1 MMPGL
6 FITLEGGEGSGKST
20 QASLLKLWFA
30 DLFPGREIVV
40 TREPGGTDQ
49 AEEIRE
55 ILVNGAA
62 DKLAV
67 QTEALLMIAA
77 RTEHVLKVLKPAL
90 MREAIVIC
98 DRFSDS
104 TLVYQGLA
112 HGKDVELLRSIHQF
126 CFADL
131 RPDITF
137 VLDVPPEQGLL
148 RAETRAKKQNNESR
162 FEENGLSFHK
172 SVRDGFIKLAKSEP
186 DRFVI
191 VDARGTAEKTDELV
205 RMYILK
211 WLQEQRASNPKKLE
225 L

>member
-1 MMPGL
+1 MSGL

-20 QASLLKLWFA
+20 QASRLRMWFE
-30 DLFPGREIVV
+30 DLFPGREIIV

-49 AEEIRE
+49 AEEIRD
-55 ILVNGAA
+55 ILVNGSA

-90 MREAIVIC
+90 MRNAIVIC

-112 HGKDVELLRSIHQF
+112 YGQDIELLRSIHQF
-126 CFADL
+126 GFADL
-131 RPDITF
+131 KPDLTF

-148 RAETRAKKQNNESR
+148 RAETRVKKQNSESR
-162 FEENGLSFHK
+162 FEEKGLSFHK
-172 SVRDGFIKLAKSEP
+172 SVRDGFVKLAKSEP

-191 VDARGTAEKTDELV
+191 VDATGTPKETDKLV
-205 RMYILK
+205 KQHIMER
-211 WLQEQRASNPKKLE
+211 LQEQGVLHSQKLGV
-225 L
+225 

>member
-1 MMPGL
+1 MSGL

-20 QASLLKLWFA
+20 QASRLRLWFE
-30 DLFPGREIVV
+30 DLFPGREIIV
-40 TREPGGTDQ
+40 TREPGGTEQ
-49 AEEIRE
+49 AEEIRN

-90 MREAIVIC
+90 MRDAIVIC

-112 HGKDVELLRSIHQF
+112 YGQDIELLRSIHQF
-126 CFADL
+126 GFADL
-131 RPDITF
+131 SPDLTF

-148 RAETRAKKQNNESR
+148 RAKTRAKEENSESR
-162 FEENGLSFHK
+162 FEEKGLSFHK
-172 SVRDGFIKLAKSEP
+172 SVRDGFVKLAKSEP

-191 VDARGTAEKTDELV
+191 VDARGTPEETDKLV
-205 RMYILK
+205 RQHIMER
-211 WLQEQRASNPKKLE
+211 LQEQGVSNPQKQDL
-225 L
+225 

>member
-1 MMPGL
+1 MSGL

-20 QASLLKLWFA
+20 QASRLRLWFE
-30 DLFPGREIVV
+30 DLFPGREIIV
-40 TREPGGTDQ
+40 TREPGGTEQ
-49 AEEIRE
+49 AEEIRN

-90 MREAIVIC
+90 MRDAIVIC

-112 HGKDVELLRSIHQF
+112 YGQDIELLRSIHQF
-126 CFADL
+126 GFADL
-131 RPDITF
+131 SPDLTF

-148 RAETRAKKQNNESR
+148 RAKTRAKEENSESR
-162 FEENGLSFHK
+162 FEEKGLFFHK
-172 SVRDGFIKLAKSEP
+172 SVRDGFVTLARNEP
-186 DRFVI
+186 DRFVV
-191 VDARGTAEKTDELV
+191 VDARGTPEETDKLV
-205 RMYILK
+205 RQHIMER
-211 WLQEQRASNPKKLE
+211 LQEQGVSNPKKKDL
-225 L
+225 

>member
-1 MMPGL
+1 MSGL

-20 QASLLKLWFA
+20 QASRLRLWFE
-30 DLFPGREIVV
+30 DLFPGREIIV
-40 TREPGGTDQ
+40 TREPGGTEQ
-49 AEEIRE
+49 AEEIRN

-90 MREAIVIC
+90 MRDAIVIC

-112 HGKDVELLRSIHQF
+112 YGQDIELLRSIHQF
-126 CFADL
+126 GFADL
-131 RPDITF
+131 SPDLTF

-148 RAETRAKKQNNESR
+148 RAKTRAKEENSESR
-162 FEENGLSFHK
+162 FEEKGLSFHK
-172 SVRDGFIKLAKSEP
+172 SVRDGFVKLAKSEP

-191 VDARGTAEKTDELV
+191 VDARGTPEETDKLV
-205 RMYILK
+205 RQHIMER
-211 WLQEQRASNPKKLE
+211 LQEQGASNPQKQDL
-225 L
+225 

>member
-1 MMPGL
+1 MSGL

-20 QASLLKLWFA
+20 QASRLRMWFE
-30 DLFPGREIVV
+30 DLFPGREIIV

-49 AEEIRE
+49 AEEIRD
-55 ILVNGAA
+55 ILVNGSA

-90 MREAIVIC
+90 MRNAIVIC

-112 HGKDVELLRSIHQF
+112 YGQDIALLRSIHQF
-126 CFADL
+126 GFADL
-131 RPDITF
+131 KPDLTF

-148 RAETRAKKQNNESR
+148 RAETRVKKQNSESR
-162 FEENGLSFHK
+162 FEEKGLSFHK
-172 SVRDGFIKLAKSEP
+172 SVRDGFVKLAKSEP

-191 VDARGTAEKTDELV
+191 VDATGTPKETDKLV
-205 RMYILK
+205 KQHIMER
-211 WLQEQRASNPKKLE
+211 LQEQGVLNSQKLGV
-225 L
+225 

>member
-1 MMPGL
+1 
-6 FITLEGGEGSGKST
+6 
-20 QASLLKLWFA
+20 
-30 DLFPGREIVV
+30 
-40 TREPGGTDQ
+40 
-49 AEEIRE
+49 
-55 ILVNGAA
+55 
-62 DKLAV
+62 
-67 QTEALLMIAA
+67 MIAA
-77 RTEHVLKVLKPAL
+77 RTEHGLKVLKPAL
-90 MREAIVIC
+90 KRGAIVIC

-112 HGKDVELLRSIHQF
+112 HGKDVELLRSIHKF

-148 RAETRAKKQNNESR
+148 RAETRTKKQNSESR
-162 FEENGLSFHK
+162 FEEKGLSFHE

-191 VDARGTAEKTDELV
+191 VDARGTAQETDELV
-205 RMYILK
+205 RKHILN
-211 WLQEQRASNPKKLE
+211 WLQEQGASNTQKLN

>member
-1 MMPGL
+1 MSGL

-20 QASLLKLWFA
+20 QASRLRLWFE
-30 DLFPGREIVV
+30 DLFPGREIIV
-40 TREPGGTDQ
+40 TREPGGTEQ
-49 AEEIRE
+49 AEEIRK
-55 ILVNGAA
+55 ILVNGAT

-90 MREAIVIC
+90 MRDAIVIC

-112 HGKDVELLRSIHQF
+112 YGQDIELLRSIHQF
-126 CFADL
+126 GFADL
-131 RPDITF
+131 SPDLTF

-148 RAETRAKKQNNESR
+148 RAKTRAKEENSESR
-162 FEENGLSFHK
+162 FEEKGLSFHK
-172 SVRDGFIKLAKSEP
+172 SVRDGFVKLAKSEP

-191 VDARGTAEKTDELV
+191 VDARGTPEETDKLV
-205 RMYILK
+205 RQHIMER
-211 WLQEQRASNPKKLE
+211 LQEQGVSNPQKQDL
-225 L
+225 

>member
-1 MMPGL
+1 MSGL

-20 QASLLKLWFA
+20 QASRLKFWLA
-30 DLFPGREIVV
+30 DLFPGREIIV

-49 AEEIRE
+49 AEEIRD

-90 MREAIVIC
+90 MRGAIVIC

-112 HGKDVELLRSIHQF
+112 HGQDVDLLRSIHQF
-126 CFADL
+126 GFADL
-131 RPDITF
+131 RPNITF
-137 VLDVPPEQGLL
+137 VLDLPPEQGLL
-148 RAETRAKKQNNESR
+148 RAETRPKEQYSESR
-162 FEENGLSFHK
+162 FEEKGLSFHK

-186 DRFVI
+186 DRFII
-191 VDARGTAEKTDELV
+191 VDARGTPEETDKLV
-205 RMYILK
+205 KRHILER
-211 WLQEQRASNPKKLE
+211 LQKQGVSNPEKLG
-225 L
+225 LC

>member
-1 MMPGL
+1 MSGL

-20 QASLLKLWFA
+20 QASRLKLWFE
-30 DLFPGREIVV
+30 DLFPGREIIV
-40 TREPGGTDQ
+40 TREPGGTEQ
-49 AEEIRE
+49 AEEIRN

-90 MREAIVIC
+90 MRDAIVIC

-112 HGKDVELLRSIHQF
+112 YGQDIELLRSIHQF
-126 CFADL
+126 GFADL
-131 RPDITF
+131 NPDLTF

-148 RAETRAKKQNNESR
+148 RAKTRAKEENSESR
-162 FEENGLSFHK
+162 FEEKGLSFHK
-172 SVRDGFIKLAKSEP
+172 SVRDGFVKLAKSEP
-186 DRFVI
+186 NRFVI
-191 VDARGTAEKTDELV
+191 VDASGTPEETDKLV
-205 RMYILK
+205 RQHIMER
-211 WLQEQRASNPKKLE
+211 LQEQGESNPQKQDL
-225 L
+225 

>member
-1 MMPGL
+1 MSGL

-20 QASLLKLWFA
+20 QASRLRMWFE
-30 DLFPGREIVV
+30 DLFPEREIIV

-49 AEEIRE
+49 AEVIRD
-55 ILVNGAA
+55 ILVNGSA

-90 MREAIVIC
+90 MRNAIVIC

-112 HGKDVELLRSIHQF
+112 YGQDIELLRSIHQF
-126 CFADL
+126 GFADL
-131 RPDITF
+131 KPDLTF

-148 RAETRAKKQNNESR
+148 RAETRVKKQNSESR
-162 FEENGLSFHK
+162 FEEKGLSFHK
-172 SVRDGFIKLAKSEP
+172 SVRDGFVKLAKSEP

-191 VDARGTAEKTDELV
+191 VDATGTPKETDKLV
-205 RMYILK
+205 KQHIMER
-211 WLQEQRASNPKKLE
+211 LQEQGVLHSQKLGV
-225 L
+225 